1 MRIVFDIG
9 GTKIRVAASTNGR
22 SLSHDPVV
30 VKTPARFDEA
40 MALFAKVVQ
49 DISLGSKIEA
59 VIGGVPGEFDS
70 TKSSLIWSPNLSEWI
85 GKPLRSSLG
94 IATGCERVILNNDAA
109 LVGLG
114 EAVYGAGKGFPIVAY
129 ITISTGVGGARII
142 REKIDE
148 ARHGFEPGHQI
159 IDLSSH
165 STLESLVSGSALKAR
180 LGKDPRNVSD
190 PSVWEKLARQT
201 AVGLYNLN
209 LFWSPDVIVLGGSM
223 IIGDPAISLPL
234 IRAELN
240 KLPSPFPM
248 PVIKQSTCGDFGG
261 LFGALTHSRPFL

>member
-1 MRIVFDIG
+1 MS
-9 GTKIRVAASTNGR
+9 VAR
-22 SLSHDPVV
+22 
-30 VKTPARFDEA
+30 E
-40 MALFAKVVQ
+40 
-49 DISLGSKIEA
+49 
-59 VIGGVPGEFDS
+59 
-70 TKSSLIWSPNLSEWI
+70 LSE
-85 GKPLRSSLG
+85 K
-94 IATGCERVILNNDAA
+94 
-109 LVGLG
+109 
-114 EAVYGAGKGFPIVAY
+114 
-129 ITISTGVGGARII
+129 
-142 REKIDE
+142 KIDE

-190 PSVWEKLARQT
+190 PS
-201 AVGLYNLN
+201 GLGKTSKANCGRTLQSES
-209 LFWSPDVIVLGGSM
+209 FWSPDVIVLGGSM

-261 LFGALTHSRPFL
+261 LFGALTHYDSFSKYEGQSFVFLVVL